1 LYNNKARYSLCE
13 IVAEVNMNLCIDVGN
28 TTINVGL
35 FEDSHLLDQFSLAV
49 DVAKTQDE
57 YAALIKQQV
66 ADRNID
72 TKLVKNIIFSSVVPS
87 LNISLKEAFKSI
99 FKHDLM
105 VIEPGIKTGL
115 SFKVDNPLE
124 IGNDLIADLVGA
136 KEIYGYPCIIAD
148 LGTASK
154 ILLIDKNGY
163 FSTALIM
170 PGISISAENLTKRT
184 ALLPSVSL
192 EKPKS
197 VLAKNTVE
205 AMNAGILYGHSD
217 MILGLVHR
225 IEKELGYSTKH
236 ILTGG
241 GAIYTKEILKDA
253 FIYDPNI
260 NLIGLNII
268 IKKNEA
274 KYEK

>member
-1 LYNNKARYSLCE
+1 
-13 IVAEVNMNLCIDVGN
+13 
-28 TTINVGL
+28 
-35 FEDSHLLDQFSLAV
+35 
-49 DVAKTQDE
+49 
-57 YAALIKQQV
+57 
-66 ADRNID
+66 
-72 TKLVKNIIFSSVVPS
+72 
-87 LNISLKEAFKSI
+87 
-99 FKHDLM
+99 
-105 VIEPGIKTGL
+105 
-115 SFKVDNPLE
+115 
-124 IGNDLIADLVGA
+124 
-136 KEIYGYPCIIAD
+136 
-148 LGTASK
+148 
-154 ILLIDKNGY
+154 
-163 FSTALIM
+163 M
-170 PGISISAENLTKRT
+170 PGISTSSENLTKRT